1 MQEKLQLAK
10 DLAKQTA
17 KTATDSAAAAVDNVK
32 TVAENTV
39 SRIDGLVDDLEESAS
54 KALGNLLMQL
64 LLASGTRV
72 GLFDVTDLPDL
83 DGRYRPICSCS

>member
-54 KALGNLLMQL
+54 KTLGKVTMQAA
-64 LLASGTRV
+64 ASIGYSR
-72 GLFDVTDLPDL
+72 
-83 DGRYRPICSCS
+83 